1 MVSRTLSASL
11 GRALRSA
18 ARNPRPLRSFATA
31 VNIPAPITETT
42 TLPNGLTVATESH
55 PHAQTA
61 TVGVWIDAGS
71 RAETDKTNGTAHF
84 LEHMAFK
91 GTGRRSQHA
100 LELEVENL
108 GAHLNAYTSREQTV
122 YYAKSFRKDVTNAVD
137 IISDILQ
144 NSKLESTAV
153 ERERDVILR
162 EQQEV
167 DKQLEEVVFDHLH
180 AVAYQGQPLGRTILG
195 PKANI
200 LSIKRDDL
208 SSYIKTNYTADR
220 MVLVGAGGVDHQ
232 ELVKLAEKHFSS
244 LPVSQNPIP
253 LGRLAHPR
261 SDFIGS
267 EVRIRDDDLPCAH
280 LAIAVEGVGW
290 SSPDYFPMLVMQS
303 IMGNWDRSLGASP
316 LLSSRL
322 SHIISSNNLANS
334 FMSFSTS
341 YSDTGLWGIYL
352 VSENLMNLDDMAHFT
367 LKEWTRMS
375 IAPTDVEVERAK
387 SQLKAGLLLS
397 LDGTTAIAEDIGR
410 QLVTT
415 GRRMTPKQ
423 IENAVDAVTPE
434 EIKRVAQKYI
444 WDKDIAVA
452 ALGPIEGLLDYNRI
466 RADMSSLIY

>member
-1 MVSRTLSASL
+1 
-11 GRALRSA
+11 
-18 ARNPRPLRSFATA
+18 
-31 VNIPAPITETT
+31 
-42 TLPNGLTVATESH
+42 
-55 PHAQTA
+55 
-61 TVGVWIDAGS
+61 
-71 RAETDKTNGTAHF
+71 
-84 LEHMAFK
+84 MAFK

-100 LELEVENL
+100 LEVEVENL

-122 YYAKSFRKDVTNAVD
+122 YYAKSFRKDVPNAVD

-144 NSKLESTAV
+144 NSKLESAAV

-180 AVAYQGQPLGRTILG
+180 AVAFQGQPLGRTILG

-208 SSYIKTNYTADR
+208 GSYIKTNYTADR

-232 ELVKLAEKHFSS
+232 ELVKQAEKHFSS
-244 LPVSQNPIP
+244 LPVSPSPIP
-253 LGRLAHPR
+253 LGRLAHAR

-267 EVRIRDDDLPCAH
+267 EVRIRDDEVPCAH
-280 LAIAVEGVGW
+280 IAIAVEGVGW

-341 YSDTGLWGIYL
+341 YSDTGLWGVYL
-352 VSENLMNLDDMAHFT
+352 VSENLMNLDDMTHFT

-375 IAPTDVEVERAK
+375 MAPTDVEVERAK

-415 GRRMTPKQ
+415 GRRLTPKQ
-423 IENAVDAVTPE
+423 IENAVDAVTTE
-434 EIKRVAQKYI
+434 EIKRVAQKYL
-444 WDKDIAVA
+444 WDKDIAIA